1 MYLSPTKRSSF
12 PSAQSTAEAVHN
24 PNGQPYHYPDP
35 TPYSMTNPT
44 ANNSRASFMLDSN
57 ITKQAYSGDNTYIST
72 ASPTAT
78 CLPATPGKQICRLYK
93 NKPIQPLPLDKQ
105 QFRHLA
111 LHQKENAVDPCIS
124 DPGLVSRNY
133 ELSLDQRPIEPAP
146 VLKDIPKLGP
156 SGHDTAV
163 SSFCQ
168 PLHFAD
174 KSVDRSVDPTTYR
187 QLQNGTS
194 RVDSFM
200 KTRTGLVSC
209 CNTPAQSQSQPS
221 TPKRVKAAKRTF
233 YNLEKDNE
241 IDQESLTDRQ
251 TPNTNYR
258 DFHKIETSCEKMLGS
273 VDRMRYSTISYQ
285 DTPVGNSLAK
295 SPQQFDQ
302 PTFSYTPTNKTIRT
316 PDTATVPIGDISYGF
331 ATSAAPGFSNTS
343 HVSPTYNQG
352 SARPTIKDNNLKQTV
367 TFVDTAS
374 AHDQPFPKSRPS
386 FQYTSVTTCLAR
398 RPDGQPRLGSTDA
411 NHDSTTPLNP
421 LHRKTVT
428 SYNGSTDPSLFAHSI
443 ASNTAT
449 PLAIDR
455 PALKRPYQGHG
466 PDAESRTNTEYPE
479 AFAEMENFYECFPS
493 LRESYKL
500 LDKVGEGAF
509 STVYKAVDLC
519 YDAYT
524 NVWDNGYSENVYAR
538 HRKTDQHNRM
548 MREIEEYRL
557 YGTFPKGILKQ
568 VAIKRI
574 HVTAHPRRIASEL
587 SFLKRLS
594 GSPNLLPL
602 ITAARYEDQI
612 IAVMPYFEHHDF
624 RDFYDEL
631 SVAELRV
638 YFKQLFS
645 ALAFVH
651 AQDIIHRDVKA
662 QNFLYNRSTHRGVLV
677 DFGLAERVSSARK
690 TRCECGTGGL
700 SQYFPEL
707 DPCRKQGAGMPA
719 NKLTYLGRPDC
730 AALRSRSTRSGSG
743 LHAASSAA
751 AAAATAAAVAQNC
764 LATGRPVV
772 QGGKPR
778 NDTRH
783 GRRFSR
789 AGTRG
794 FRAPEV
800 LFGCPDQTVGIDVWS
815 AGIMLLSFLTKR
827 CVFFQARDDSRALIE
842 MATVFGARRMGQT
855 ALLHGVVYETS
866 IPTIPVNGYDLEA
879 LISWCRAAHIKFK
892 DGKRRKTDSEQNKSS
907 THVCPAA
914 DRDTHKAIDFVK
926 TCLELDFRD
935 RTTAAAA
942 LQHPFLKNAKLDISI
957 YGEEGRE
964 ATDESCDPFDD
975 YLNTEY
981 AKMVEQVRQAGYN
994 V

>member
-1 MYLSPTKRSSF
+1 
-12 PSAQSTAEAVHN
+12 
-24 PNGQPYHYPDP
+24 
-35 TPYSMTNPT
+35 
-44 ANNSRASFMLDSN
+44 
-57 ITKQAYSGDNTYIST
+57 
-72 ASPTAT
+72 
-78 CLPATPGKQICRLYK
+78 
-93 NKPIQPLPLDKQ
+93 
-105 QFRHLA
+105 
-111 LHQKENAVDPCIS
+111 
-124 DPGLVSRNY
+124 
-133 ELSLDQRPIEPAP
+133 
-146 VLKDIPKLGP
+146 
-156 SGHDTAV
+156 
-163 SSFCQ
+163 
-168 PLHFAD
+168 
-174 KSVDRSVDPTTYR
+174 
-187 QLQNGTS
+187 
-194 RVDSFM
+194 
-200 KTRTGLVSC
+200 
-209 CNTPAQSQSQPS
+209 
-221 TPKRVKAAKRTF
+221 
-233 YNLEKDNE
+233 
-241 IDQESLTDRQ
+241 
-251 TPNTNYR
+251 
-258 DFHKIETSCEKMLGS
+258 MLGS
-273 VDRMRYSTISYQ
+273 VDRLRYSTISYQ

-295 SPQQFDQ
+295 SPQLFGQ
-302 PTFSYTPTNKTIRT
+302 PTFSYTPTSNTIRT
-316 PDTATVPIGDISYGF
+316 PDTTAVPIGDISYGL
-331 ATSAAPGFSNTS
+331 ATFAAPDFANTS
-343 HVSPTYNQG
+343 HVPTTLGKDKQG
-352 SARPTIKDNNLKQTV
+352 RARPTIKDNDPKQTV
-367 TFVDTAS
+367 TYVDTPS
-374 AHDQPFPKSRPS
+374 AHDQHFPKSVPS
-386 FQYTSVTTCLAR
+386 LQYTSVTTCLTR
-398 RPDGQPRLGSTDA
+398 RPDGQPRLGST
-411 NHDSTTPLNP
+411 NVNQNYTTPLTNP
-421 LHRKTVT
+421 FQHKTAT
-428 SYNGSTDPSLFAHSI
+428 GYDGSTGPELFAHSI
-443 ASNTAT
+443 ASNAAT
-449 PLAIDR
+449 SLAIDR
-455 PALKRPYQGHG
+455 PVLKRPYHDHEQ
-466 PDAESRTNTEYPE
+466 DAESRTNTEYPE

-538 HRKTDQHNRM
+538 HRKTDQRNRM
-548 MREIEEYRL
+548 MREVEEYRL
-557 YGTFPKGILKQ
+557 YGTFPKGMLKQ

-587 SFLKRLS
+587 SLLKRLS

-677 DFGLAERVSSARK
+677 DFGLAERVSPARR

-700 SQYFPEL
+700 CQYFPEL
-707 DPCRKQGAGMPA
+707 DPCRKQGVEVLT
-719 NKLTYLGRPDC
+719 NKHTYLGRSDC
-730 AALRSRSTRSGSG
+730 AALRPRSTRSGSS

-751 AAAATAAAVAQNC
+751 AAATTAAVAHGC
-764 LATGRPVV
+764 LVAGRPVV

-855 ALLHGVVYETS
+855 ALLHGVVYETT

-879 LISWCRAAHIKFK
+879 LISWCLAAHYKFK
-892 DGKRRKTDSEQNKSS
+892 EGKKRKTGSEQNKSS
-907 THVCPAA
+907 VHVCPAA
-914 DRDTHKAIDFVK
+914 DRDTRKAISFVK

-942 LQHPFLKNAKLDISI
+942 LQHPFLKNAKLDISV
-957 YGEEGRE
+957 YGEGKEGGRD
-964 ATDESCDPFDD
+964 AGDESCDPFDD
-975 YLNTEY
+975 YLDTEY
-981 AKMVEQVRQAGYN
+981 AKMVEQVRQARYN